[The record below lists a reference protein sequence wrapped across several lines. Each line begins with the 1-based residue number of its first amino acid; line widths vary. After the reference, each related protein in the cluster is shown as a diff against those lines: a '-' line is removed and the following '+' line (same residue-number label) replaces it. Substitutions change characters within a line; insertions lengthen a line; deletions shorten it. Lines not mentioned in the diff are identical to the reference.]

1 MEIKLEYNPPAP
13 GMVPPRLRRPFK
25 DEDYVPPQQENHFD
39 VVNELVRLSVKL
51 LANLPDPSLG
61 PDERLERIARVVP
74 TSQLQSA
81 HRRSARNKLVQLRRR
96 LDELV
101 PDEGMTSEE
110 KLDLLIARVHE
121 LVPGDAPFIV
131 KLETMGDFRA
141 TDIGLSPHHW
151 Q

>member
-1 MEIKLEYNPPAP
+1 MRIELEYNPPRP
-13 GMVPPRLRRPFK
+13 GTKPPLLARPFK
-25 DEDYVPPQQENHFD
+25 DEDYVPAEQEAYLD
-39 VVNELVRLSVKL
+39 VVGELVRLSVKL
-51 LANLPDPSLG
+51 LGNLPDPSLG

-81 HRRSARNKLVQLRRR
+81 HRRSARNKLVALRRR

-101 PDEGMTSEE
+101 PGDMTSEE
-110 KLDLLIARVHE
+110 KLDTLIARVHD
-121 LVPGDAPFIV
+121 LVPGDMPFIA

-151 Q
+151 R

>member
-1 MEIKLEYNPPAP
+1 MKIELEYHPPTP
-13 GMVPPRLRRPFK
+13 GMKPPLLARPFA
-25 DEDYVPPQQENHFD
+25 DVDYVPPQQEDYQD
-39 VVNELVRLSVKL
+39 VVDELVRLSVKL
-51 LANLPDPSLG
+51 LAHLPDPSLG

-81 HRRSARNKLVQLRRR
+81 NRRSARNKLVALRRR

-101 PDEGMTSEE
+101 PGELPAEE
-110 KLDLLIARVHE
+110 KLDLLIARVNE
-121 LVPGDAPFIV
+121 LVPGDRPFIA

-151 Q
+151 R